1 MQYDLNQIEDPKRF
15 QRLLN
20 TILIA
25 RFGEDARLTP
35 LRGADGGSDGETA
48 PNNPNM
54 EFKYTTDLPRSGN
67 PLIKPPQPGRYLFQ
81 AKYHRTGEQRLS
93 ELRALV
99 IQEFR
104 KELKTS
110 VLDRPDRKD
119 VDYFFIVTNVPSS
132 KQAIVAV
139 DKIRRQLLR
148 NRHQLHAD
156 IWWSERIIAFL
167 DWLPEVWPTFSEI
180 FPGGVPPLLSQTL
193 AETDARRARTF
204 RLAISDQHNRE
215 LTVKFRQIELEHNL
229 FDLFVDLDVELRPH
243 VDDQSG
249 SFHVSAYNRRSGR
262 DMVPETH
269 NYIRLPSKALELLID
284 DTASIG
290 RILLEGG
297 PGQGKSTITQMAAQ
311 VYRERLLKYTN
322 VSLRNPAWQQMS
334 KPRFPVRIE
343 LRGFAEWLSGTTNGT
358 MEQYI
363 ARMISQDSGG
373 TSVAVED
380 IQAFVER
387 SPVILLLDGLDEI
400 GSDSLRDSVV
410 DAVVETINRFEDGL
424 KADLR
429 VVLTTRP
436 PALTGRRDKLDGF
449 IRAVLTP
456 MDSSRIDDYLNRW
469 LSAQIESKDAR
480 SRIKN
485 SFQSRRDDPHVEALA
500 RNPMQLSVLLQFIH
514 LKGEAFPDRRAELY
528 RDYFQIV
535 IDRDVEK
542 SPDLRNN
549 RDLVES
555 LHSFLGF
562 HFHGATEINQ
572 AGRALKRRDIIN
584 LAGSW
589 LESEEGLSNSLADS
603 FFALGEERFGL
614 IVAVSGE
621 GDETTYGF
629 EVQPIQE
636 YFAASYISNR
646 LANGNAHEIF
656 ELLVHRDYWRE
667 VALFLAGLRRPNE
680 KADLVARAK
689 AADNDVSIGWKQN
702 GRAIILQLLR
712 EGVLHQPRHVLKEA
726 IEFVADLLE
735 ISTLRVQRSP
745 EALIEMLCQ
754 VGKLYVTETLSNR
767 VACVVESYSN
777 SCDEYALSIIHRVA
791 AKLLPRNQYTRLLLD
806 YSGTLPRCRSLVR
819 MTCPYGSIED
829 LGKLTATPRYW
840 TNVPVPIWARRFWQ
854 AALRHSL
861 VIDVKYPAKMH
872 SSLVVEFATDYPM
885 EGEEGSAVIDI
896 RGVRPPAIWKLQQN
910 LQVMR
915 RQAWVRREGTRDN
928 HRPSTDST
936 IISEPFSP
944 SRNVSYQ
951 GLSTVLK
958 SCLRDLIAT
967 TDEVIYSLDH
977 EGNPEIA
984 EKIKLY
990 VEAIEKHLKDPGI
1003 SGWVACRCT
1012 IEFLWY
1018 MGPFVK
1024 QEVSFIESLEEF
1036 YHMEHIPSSY
1046 RRHFFRR
1053 IQPSIPFAVRLR
1065 HRAKPVPLHQII
1077 TDSLDGQLDL
1087 TKHNHCSWIA
1097 DISLPTMIIKQLVE
1111 AYRSDL
1117 PQLLRF
1123 VGERTVVGFPHQ
1135 PRLKVQDTQ
1144 RILKICRGTDDQEVL
1159 RGAAT
1164 IFMNASIIRIAE
1176 PKLIVKILSA
1186 APSSQLVVRVFSTMR
1201 EYSDESDVNI
1211 REKELSIV
1219 QTVAQMIIDNPQ
1231 RYSFRIVM
1239 RPQLSWRRLKRL
1251 KIHHCLKSAQISHNP
1266 GHKKTLALHGALIP
1280 QATQRPWE
1288 RERSCSRKS
1297 LDAKKENSTAR
1308 KAVQDGF

>member
-1 MQYDLNQIEDPKRF
+1 MQYDLNQIEDPKKF

-20 TILIA
+20 TILMA

-35 LRGADGGSDGETA
+35 LRGTDGGSDGETA
-48 PNNPNM
+48 SNNPNM
-54 EFKYTTDLPRSGN
+54 EFRSTANLPRSGN
-67 PLIKPPQPGRYLFQ
+67 PLIIPPRPGRYLFQ
-81 AKYHRTGEQRLS
+81 AKYHPTGEQRLS

-99 IQEFR
+99 TREFR

-110 VLDRPDRKD
+110 VLDRPDRED
-119 VDYFFIVTNVPSS
+119 VNYFFLVTNVPSS
-132 KQAIVAV
+132 KQAIDEV
-139 DKIRRQLLR
+139 DKVRKRLLR
-148 NRHQLHAD
+148 NRRHLHAD
-156 IWWSERIIAFL
+156 IWWAERIFAFL
-167 DWLPEVWPTFSEI
+167 DWSPEIWLAFPGI
-180 FPGGVPPLLSQTL
+180 FPGGTPPLIAQTSSD
-193 AETDARRARTF
+193 TNKGRARAF
-204 RLAISDQHNRE
+204 RLAISHQYNRE
-215 LTVKFRQIELEHNL
+215 CKVKFRQIELEHNL
-229 FDLFVDLDVELRPH
+229 FDLFVDLDVRLRPH

-249 SFHVSAYNRRSGR
+249 AFHISAYNRLSGR
-262 DMVPETH
+262 DMVTGTP
-269 NYIRLPSKALELLID
+269 NYIRRLPSKALELLID

-290 RILLEGG
+290 RVLLEGG

-311 VYRERLLKYTN
+311 VYRERLLRWTN
-322 VSLRNPAWQQMS
+322 ASSRNLEWQQMS

-343 LRGFAEWLSGTTNGT
+343 LRGFAEWLSKAIDGT

-363 ARMISQDSGG
+363 AWMISQDSGG
-373 TSVAVED
+373 TSVTVED
-380 IQAFVER
+380 IHELVGQ

-400 GSDSLRDSVV
+400 GSDSLRDRVV
-410 DAVVETINRFEDGL
+410 DAVMETIKRFEDGL
-424 KADLR
+424 EADLR

-449 IRAVLTP
+449 VRAILTP
-456 MDSSRIDDYLNRW
+456 MDPRRIDDYLNRW
-469 LSAQIESKDAR
+469 LSAQIETEDEQ

-485 SFQSRRDDPHVEALA
+485 SFQSRRDEPHVEALA
-500 RNPMQLSVLLQFIH
+500 RNPMQLSVLLQFIY

-542 SPDLRNN
+542 SPDLRKN
-549 RDLVES
+549 RDLVEA

-562 HFHGATEINQ
+562 HFHGVTEIDQ
-572 AGRALKRRDIIN
+572 AGRTLKRRDIIN

-589 LESEEGLSNSLADS
+589 LESEGLSNNLAAS

-614 IVAVSGE
+614 IVAISGE

-646 LANGNAHEIF
+646 LADGYAHEIF

-689 AADNDVSIGWKQN
+689 AADKDVSIGWKQN

-712 EGVLHQPRHVLKEA
+712 EGVLHQPRHVLTEA
-726 IEFVADLLE
+726 MDFVLDLLDMS
-735 ISTLRVQRSP
+735 ILRVQRDP
-745 EALIEMLCQ
+745 EAIIETICQ
-754 VGKLYVTETLSNR
+754 VSERYATNTLSSR
-767 VACVVESYSN
+767 VTHAVKSYSS
-777 SCDEYALSIIHRVA
+777 SCDEYALDVIHRVA
-791 AKLLPRNQYTRLLLD
+791 AKLLPGEQYTRLLLD
-806 YSGTLPRCRSLVR
+806 YSGTLPRCLSLVR
-819 MTCPYGSIED
+819 MTCPYDSIED

-872 SSLVVEFATDYPM
+872 SSLVVEFATDYPI
-885 EGEEGSAVIDI
+885 EQEEGSAVIDI
-896 RGVRPPAIWKLQQN
+896 QGVRPPAIWKLQQN
-910 LQVMR
+910 LQVIR
-915 RQAWVRREGTRDN
+915 RQAWARRDGTRDD
-928 HRPSTDST
+928 HRPSMDST
-936 IISEPFSP
+936 IVSEPFSP
-944 SRNVSYQ
+944 SRNVSYRD
-951 GLSTVLK
+951 LSTVLK
-958 SCLRDLIAT
+958 SCLRDLIGT
-967 TDEVIYSLDH
+967 TDGVIGSLGR
-977 EGNPEIA
+977 EGDPETA
-984 EKIKLY
+984 EKIELY
-990 VEAIEKHLKDPGI
+990 VEAIKKHLKDPGI
-1003 SGWVACRCT
+1003 SGWVACRCA

-1046 RRHFFRR
+1046 RRHFSRR
-1053 IQPSIPFAVRLR
+1053 AQPNMPVAVRLS

-1077 TDSLDGQLDL
+1077 NDSLDGQLDL
-1087 TKHNHCSWIA
+1087 AKHNHCSWIA
-1097 DISLPTMIIKQLVE
+1097 DISLPTIIIKQLVE
-1111 AYRSDL
+1111 TCRGDL

-1135 PRLKVQDTQ
+1135 QRLKVQNTQ
-1144 RILKICRGTDDQEVL
+1144 RILKICRRTDDQEVL

-1164 IFMNASIIRIAE
+1164 IFLNASIIRIAE

-1186 APSSQLVVRVFSTMR
+1186 APSSQLVARVFSTMR

-1211 REKELSIV
+1211 REKDLSIV
-1219 QTVAQMIIDNPQ
+1219 QTVAQMILDNPQ
-1231 RYSFRIVM
+1231 RYSFRIV
-1239 RPQLSWRRLKRL
+1239 
-1251 KIHHCLKSAQISHNP
+1251 
-1266 GHKKTLALHGALIP
+1266 
-1280 QATQRPWE
+1280 
-1288 RERSCSRKS
+1288 
-1297 LDAKKENSTAR
+1297 STAVAFLAET
-1308 KAVQDGF
+1308 KASENTPLFKERPDLTQPGS